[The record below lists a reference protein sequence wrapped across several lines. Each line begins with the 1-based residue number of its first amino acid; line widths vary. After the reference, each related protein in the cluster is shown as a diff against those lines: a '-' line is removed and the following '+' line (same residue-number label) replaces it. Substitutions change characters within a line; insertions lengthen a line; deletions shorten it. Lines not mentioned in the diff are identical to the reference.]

1 MEQDLF
7 SAAAEEALDRRAPLA
22 VRLRPRHLDDI
33 VGQDHLL
40 GPGRPLRALIEAD
53 RLGSV
58 ILWGPPG
65 TGKTTLARLIAGYT
79 AKAYETLSATSATV
93 KDVREVLDRARRR
106 LGEHDQG
113 TILFLDEVHRF
124 NKAQQD
130 AFLPGVEEGLI
141 VLVGATTENPYF
153 EVNPPLLSRSS
164 LFRLHTLGED
174 DVVELLG
181 RGARLEGVEA
191 TDEALA
197 LLAQRAGGDA
207 RRALTALEVAVALAG
222 EARRVDEAIAESA
235 LDTRSHRYGRDDHY
249 DVVSAF
255 IKSMRG
261 SDPDAAVYWLTRM
274 LEAGEDARFI
284 ARRIVIHASEDVGLA
299 DPTALQVSV
308 AAAHAVELVGLP
320 EAAINLT
327 HAVLHNALAPKSNS
341 VIRTMGAAQ
350 EAVRAGRG
358 SEVPPH
364 LRDAHYRAR
373 RSSGT
378 GPGTA
383 TPTTIRPAGSTS
395 PTCPT
400 TSPAPPGTSRRP
412 TATRRWSR
420 GGGEPSRGAT
430 APGSVARRVGVG
442 AGGGGG
448 HDRLDRGGH
457 GDRGRARRRRQGHA
471 RGAPCGRGAAG
482 AGRPRRGRAAVGGP
496 PHQRRARPGRPADGP
511 GRDRGGH
518 SRRRIGARRPDRG
531 RAGPQ
536 GGRGRPRDP
545 QRRGPLQGPS
555 RRRGRRRLTGP
566 GGRPEG

>member
-327 HAVLHNALAPKSNS
+327 HAVLHNAPAPKSNS

-364 LRDAHYRAR
+364 LRDAHYRGRGEARARGRVPLPPRRSGRLGRPVLPAR
-373 RSSGT
+373 RPRRRRLVRAV
-378 GPGTA
+378 GP
-383 TPTTIRPAGSTS
+383 
-395 PTCPT
+395 
-400 TSPAPPGTSRRP
+400 RR
-412 TATRRWSR
+412 R
-420 GGGEPSRGAT
+420 GGGREAVESPPGGRRRRVAWPAVSASELVAVVVTIVSIVAVTVIVAVLVAVGRAMREVRRAAEELRAQAGPAVDELRSVVRRTNGELDRVDRLMGRAEIVADTAGAASELVDRTVAEP
-430 APGSVARRVGVG
+430 ARRVAAVGHGIRSGVG
-442 AGGGGG
+442 RFR
-448 HDRLDRGGH
+448 DRRGGE
-457 GDRGRARRRRQGHA
+457 
-471 RGAPCGRGAAG
+471 AAG
-482 AGRPRRGRAAVGGP
+482 A
-496 PHQRRARPGRPADGP
+496 
-511 GRDRGGH
+511 
-518 SRRRIGARRPDRG
+518 
-531 RAGPQ
+531 
-536 GGRGRPRDP
+536 
-545 QRRGPLQGPS
+545 
-555 RRRGRRRLTGP
+555 
-566 GGRPEG
+566 